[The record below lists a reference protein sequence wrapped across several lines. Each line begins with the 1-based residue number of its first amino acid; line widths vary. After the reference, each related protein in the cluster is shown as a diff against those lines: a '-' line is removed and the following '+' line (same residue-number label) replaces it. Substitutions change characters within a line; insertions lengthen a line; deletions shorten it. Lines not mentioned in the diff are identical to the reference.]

1 MMAMLSALL
10 RYLAPFLLGVL
21 VAVATVTQT
30 SGSIAVL
37 LVAGAL
43 WMFSTAARPAG

>member
-1 MMAMLSALL
+1 MALLTALL

-21 VAVATVTQT
+21 VAVAAVTQT
-30 SGSIAVL
+30 SASVAVL

-43 WMFSTAARPAG
+43 WMFSTAARPAR